1 MAGEDSS
8 RRAYW
13 QHYRDDVNSLHPS
26 CSDTPA
32 PMETDEGEVR
42 TVSYRDERAPGHR
55 DRANRDARRDKDRRR
70 GDRRGD
76 RQREERDQEREREG
90 GHKEAE
96 GQGGQ
101 GL

>member
-1 MAGEDSS
+1 MIMAGEDSS

-55 DRANRDARRDKDRRR
+55 DRADRGARRDRDRRR
-70 GDRRGD
+70 DDRRGD
-76 RQREERDQEREREG
+76 RQR
-90 GHKEAE
+90 
-96 GQGGQ
+96 
-101 GL
+101 